1 MNENINVDLKNLY
14 LVKNNDEYIK
24 IEKEINIV
32 NQNKEY
38 KLKLINLNYEM
49 IKEETTKVKIEFQI
63 NSNSDN
69 INRLKFIY
77 KGVYYDIKGPDDNDN
92 YYVIL
97 NIFNLNKKFPGL
109 YIYSGFIIDS
119 NNNQSSKYMFSIKI
133 E

>member
-24 IEKEINIV
+24 IEDEIKIV

-63 NSNSDN
+63 NSENN
-69 INRLKFIY
+69 NRLKFIF
-77 KGVYYDIKGPDDNDN
+77 KGVHYDINGPDNNDN

-97 NIFNLNKKFPGL
+97 NIYYLNKKFPGL